1 MSKTAD
7 KPNDL
12 FAECKERTE
21 EFFNEIEKSTPIYH
35 QTATDIQQN
44 FLESWKNVIFSSIT
58 LQQEFAAKAGLNVNA
73 NKETLEAIR
82 NITKQATDAYQ
93 NQNKFTIDS
102 NHTTNNMFEAFNENT
117 KTFAS
122 LSKNILELMSSAM
135 KKT

>member
-1 MSKTAD
+1 MD
-7 KPNDL
+7 
-12 FAECKERTE
+12 
-21 EFFNEIEKSTPIYH
+21 
-35 QTATDIQQN
+35 TDIQQN

-58 LQQEFAAKAGLNVNA
+58 LQQELATKAGLNVDA
-73 NKETLEAIR
+73 SKETLETIR
-82 NITKQATDAYQ
+82 SMTKQAIDAYQ

-102 NHTTNNMFEAFNENT
+102 NYTANNMFEAFNENT

>member
-1 MSKTAD
+1 MSKTTD

-12 FAECKERTE
+12 FAECKERTK
-21 EFFNEIEKSTPIYH
+21 EFFNEIEKATPIYH

-58 LQQEFAAKAGLNVNA
+58 LQQKFAAKAGLNVNA
-73 NKETLEAIR
+73 NKETLETIR
-82 NITKQATDAYQ
+82 NVTKQAIDAYQ

-102 NHTTNNMFEAFNENT
+102 NYTINNMFDAFNENT
-117 KTFAS
+117 KTFSS
-122 LSKNILELMSSAM
+122 LSKNILDLMLSTI

>member
-1 MSKTAD
+1 MSKTTD

-12 FAECKERTE
+12 FDECRKSTE
-21 EFFNEIEKSTPIYH
+21 KFFTEIEKSTPIYH
-35 QTATDIQQN
+35 QTANRHTAKFPGIMEKCDFFIHY
-44 FLESWKNVIFSSIT
+44 
-58 LQQEFAAKAGLNVNA
+58 AATGIIHQAGLNVNA
-73 NKETLEAIR
+73 NKETLETIR
-82 NITKQATDAYQ
+82 SITKQAIDAYQ

-102 NHTTNNMFEAFNENT
+102 NYTANNMFEAFNENT

>member
-1 MSKTAD
+1 MSKTSD

-12 FAECKERTE
+12 FTECKERTE
-21 EFFNEIEKSTPIYH
+21 EFFSEIEKSTPIYH

-73 NKETLEAIR
+73 SKEMRKAISS
-82 NITKQATDAYQ
+82 ITRQAVDAYQ
-93 NQNKFTIDS
+93 SQNKFTIDS
-102 NHTTNNMFEAFNENT
+102 NYTANNMFEAFNENT
-117 KTFAS
+117 KTFAF

>member
-1 MSKTAD
+1 MSKTSD

-12 FAECKERTE
+12 FAECKESTE

-44 FLESWKNVIFSSIT
+44 FLDSWKNVIFSSIT

-73 NKETLEAIR
+73 SKETQEAIR
-82 NITKQATDAYQ
+82 NITRQAVDAYQ
-93 NQNKFTIDS
+93 SQNKFTIDS
-102 NHTTNNMFEAFNENT
+102 NYTANNMFEAFNENT